1 MLTKRTFLKGLAL
14 GVAGGAVVRLHGSAT
29 DQSIPVPCAEWFA
42 YALARARVTGRGG
55 EVAVRAPELLAGPAD
70 GDNFQIVGTGGV
82 KDGAWHLATRG
93 ICMEFMLRL
102 EIMGP
107 YATSFHPR
115 PGEAWEPMV
124 NVGYARRLMARML
137 AESGVTVRF
146 GAADGAE
153 WIPFAGKA
161 EGGDF
166 VRGQARGTAE
176 GLARRLGVRVE
187 DVSPDVL
194 AARLARDY
202 ALPG

>member
-1 MLTKRTFLKGLAL
+1 MILTKRRFLQGLAL
-14 GVAGGAVVRLHGSAT
+14 GVAGGAMMHIRGAEVA
-29 DQSIPVPCAEWFA
+29 SITCVEWFA
-42 YALARARVTGRGG
+42 CVLARARVAGRGD
-55 EVAVRAPELLAGPAD
+55 EVAVRAPELLAGPVD
-70 GDNFQIVGTGGV
+70 GDRFQIVGTGGV
-82 KDGAWHLATRG
+82 RDGAWHLDARG

-107 YATSFHPR
+107 HATSFHPR
-115 PGEAWEPMV
+115 PGEAWEPVV
-124 NVGYARRLMARML
+124 NVGCARRLMARML

-146 GAADGAE
+146 GVADGAA
-153 WIPFAGKA
+153 WTPFTDRM

-176 GLARRLGVRVE
+176 GLAAKFGVRVE
-187 DVSPDVL
+187 DVSPADL

>member
-14 GVAGGAVVRLHGSAT
+14 GVAGGVVVRLHGAAAG
-29 DQSIPVPCAEWFA
+29 QSIPVTCAEWFA
-42 YALARARVTGRGG
+42 CVLARARVAGRGG

-70 GDNFQIVGTGGV
+70 RDCFQIVRTGGV

-107 YATSFHPR
+107 HATSFHPR
-115 PGEAWEPMV
+115 PGESWEPVV
-124 NVGYARRLMARML
+124 NVGCARQLMARML

-146 GAADGAE
+146 DAAGGAE
-153 WIPFAGKA
+153 WIPFAGKT
-161 EGGDF
+161 EGRDF

-187 DVSPDVL
+187 DMPPDVL
-194 AARLARDY
+194 GARLARDY

>member
-14 GVAGGAVVRLHGSAT
+14 GVAGGAVARLRGAET
-29 DQSIPVPCAEWFA
+29 APVSCAAWFA
-42 YALARARVTGRGG
+42 CVLARARVAGWHG
-55 EVAVRAPELLAGPAD
+55 EVAVQASELLAGPAD
-70 GDNFQIVGTGGV
+70 GDSFQIVGTGGV

-93 ICMEFMLRL
+93 ICLEFMLRL

-115 PGEAWEPMV
+115 PGEVWEPVV
-124 NVGYARRLMARML
+124 NVGCARRLMARML

-146 GAADGAE
+146 GAADGAA
-153 WIPFAGKA
+153 WTPFAEKV

-166 VRGQARGTAE
+166 VRGQARGTAA
-176 GLARRLGVRVE
+176 GMAAKLGVRVE
-187 DVSPDVL
+187 DVPSADL

>member
-1 MLTKRTFLKGLAL
+1 MHLR
-14 GVAGGAVVRLHGSAT
+14 GAEGA
-29 DQSIPVPCAEWFA
+29 SITSAEWFA
-42 YALARARVTGRGG
+42 CTLARARVAGCGG

-70 GDNFQIVGTGGV
+70 GDRFKIVGTGGV
-82 KDGAWHLATRG
+82 KNGAWHLATRG

-107 YATSFHPR
+107 HATSFHPR
-115 PGEAWEPMV
+115 PGEPWEPVV

-146 GAADGAE
+146 GATDGAA
-153 WIPFAGKA
+153 WAPVVDRVD
-161 EGGDF
+161 GGDF

-176 GLARRLGVRVE
+176 GLAVRSGVRAE
-187 DVSPDVL
+187 DVPSDAL

>member
-14 GVAGGAVVRLHGSAT
+14 GVAGSAVVRLHGAET
-29 DQSIPVPCAEWFA
+29 MPVSCAGWFA
-42 YALARARVTGRGG
+42 CVLARARVTGRGG
-55 EVAVRAPELLAGPAD
+55 EVTVQAPELLAGLVD
-70 GDNFQIVGTGGV
+70 GDRFQIVGTGGIS
-82 KDGAWHLATRG
+82 DGAWHLATRG
-93 ICMEFMLRL
+93 ICLEFMLRL

-107 YATSFHPR
+107 HATSFHPR
-115 PGEAWEPMV
+115 PGEPWEPMV
-124 NVGYARRLMARML
+124 NVGSARRLMARML

-146 GAADGAE
+146 GAADGAA
-153 WIPFAGKA
+153 WTSLADRM

-176 GLARRLGVRVE
+176 GLACRLGVQPE
-187 DVSPDVL
+187 DVPPATL

>member
-14 GVAGGAVVRLHGSAT
+14 GVVGGAVKCLRGADVA
-29 DQSIPVPCAEWFA
+29 SITCAEWFA
-42 YALARARVTGRGG
+42 CALARARVAGCGG
-55 EVAVRAPELLAGPAD
+55 EVPVRAPELLAGPAD
-70 GDNFQIVGTGGV
+70 GDRFQIVNTGNVAG
-82 KDGAWHLATRG
+82 GAWHLATRG
-93 ICMEFMLRL
+93 ICLEFMLRL

-107 YATSFHPR
+107 HATSFHPR
-115 PGEAWEPMV
+115 PGEAWEPVV
-124 NVGYARRLMARML
+124 NVGCARRLMARML

-146 GAADGAE
+146 GAANGAA
-153 WIPFAGKA
+153 WTPFAEKV

-176 GLARRLGVRVE
+176 SLAAKLGVRVE
-187 DVSPDVL
+187 EVPPADL

>member
-1 MLTKRTFLKGLAL
+1 VLTKRTFLKGLAL
-14 GVAGGAVVRLHGSAT
+14 GVAGGAVARLRGAET
-29 DQSIPVPCAEWFA
+29 APVSCAAWFA
-42 YALARARVTGRGG
+42 CVLARARVAGWHG
-55 EVAVRAPELLAGPAD
+55 EVAVQASELLAGPAD
-70 GDNFQIVGTGGV
+70 GDSFQIVGTGGV

-93 ICMEFMLRL
+93 ICLEFMLRL

-115 PGEAWEPMV
+115 PGEVWEPVV
-124 NVGYARRLMARML
+124 NVGCARRLMARML

-146 GAADGAE
+146 GAADGAA
-153 WIPFAGKA
+153 WTPFAEKV

-166 VRGQARGTAE
+166 VRGQARGTAA
-176 GLARRLGVRVE
+176 GMAAKLGVRVE
-187 DVSPDVL
+187 DVPSADL

>member
-1 MLTKRTFLKGLAL
+1 LKGLAL
-14 GVAGGAVVRLHGSAT
+14 GVAGGAVARLRGAET
-29 DQSIPVPCAEWFA
+29 APVSCAAWFA
-42 YALARARVTGRGG
+42 CVLARARVAGWHG
-55 EVAVRAPELLAGPAD
+55 EVAVQASELLAGPAD
-70 GDNFQIVGTGGV
+70 GDSFQIVGTGSV

-93 ICMEFMLRL
+93 ICLEFMLRL

-115 PGEAWEPMV
+115 PGEVWEPVV
-124 NVGYARRLMARML
+124 NVGCARRLMARML

-146 GAADGAE
+146 GAADGAA
-153 WIPFAGKA
+153 WTPFAEKV

-166 VRGQARGTAE
+166 VRGQARGTAA
-176 GLARRLGVRVE
+176 GMAAKLGVRVE
-187 DVSPDVL
+187 DVPSADL